1 MSDPTHRGPPAH
13 DLRTVFARACHL
25 VDVQAMLINK
35 TFASGDLA
43 YFDYGC
49 QLAQRSEADA
59 LYSLAGLRRAD

>member
-1 MSDPTHRGPPAH
+1 
-13 DLRTVFARACHL
+13 
-25 VDVQAMLINK
+25 MLINK